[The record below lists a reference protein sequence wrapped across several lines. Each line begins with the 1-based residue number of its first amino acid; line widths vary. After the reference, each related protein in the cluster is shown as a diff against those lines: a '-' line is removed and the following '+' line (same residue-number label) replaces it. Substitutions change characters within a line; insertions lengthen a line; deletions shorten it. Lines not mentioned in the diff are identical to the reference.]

1 MYHRSHISREMWKY
15 MLLINKILPKIQIGY
30 GQKMF
35 SSVVIYKPTNHPNS
49 PQLFSPTDGIMLSK
63 HKTNHFNTL
72 CTEFHFKTSRLPQVR
87 TKFSSRLQCP
97 KGRVSAHLSALLHTH
112 THTHTHARPWW
123 SSFMSSPGPQDF
135 WSDCSS
141 LRGAL
146 LPTFHGSSIPI
157 PHPQENFSDPQY
169 WFRLLY
175 FFFYKIIFLP

>member
-1 MYHRSHISREMWKY
+1 

-112 THTHTHARPWW
+112 THTHTHTHAPGDPPSCPLLDRRIFGQTVPL
-123 SSFMSSPGPQDF
+123 SGELFFPPFMEVQFLYRILKKTSLTLNTGLGSYIFSFIKLYSFPRNMHL
-135 WSDCSS
+135 S
-141 LRGAL
+141 L
-146 LPTFHGSSIPI
+146 
-157 PHPQENFSDPQY
+157 
-169 WFRLLY
+169 
-175 FFFYKIIFLP
+175 